1 MQAQVSPTRSLSGR
15 IDPPSSKNYT
25 TRYLLAAALAEGES
39 VVRFPAASD
48 DASAMRRCLR
58 ELGAKI
64 EEVEDEVGP
73 LVRIRGFGGRPQN
86 PGTVNPDN
94 AGAVLRLLMGV
105 CAQLDEIR
113 FETDYAD
120 SLGKRPHGDLLRAL
134 GQLGVQYESD
144 EGRLPVVL
152 RGAGLHGGSVWVS
165 GAKSSQYLSAL
176 LFMAPLIGEKV
187 EIEVRDGLVSQPL
200 VHTTIEVMRQA
211 GIVIEAADDL
221 LHFSIEGGQA
231 YRTGEFSVNGDYPS
245 SAALLAAGAVAG
257 GDFYLNRLFVDSQ
270 GERAVLPLLREM
282 GCDVNHDGKSVH
294 LRGDGGLRAVQFDGD
309 RATDAVLAMVAAAAL
324 AEGESRF
331 YGIGNLRL
339 KECDRISV
347 PVRLLQRIGVDC
359 EERESEI
366 IVRGNPE
373 GYEGGI
379 AVETHHDHRV
389 AQMLTIVGLR
399 CRRGLTILD
408 AENVNKSYPAFFRDM
423 ISLGAQIQLEDK

>member
-1 MQAQVSPTRSLSGR
+1 MQALVRPTRNMSG
-15 IDPPSSKNYT
+15 ILDPPSSKNYT
-25 TRYLLAAALAEGES
+25 TRYLLVAALADGES
-39 VVRFPAASD
+39 IVRFPAESD

-58 ELGAKI
+58 DFGALI
-64 EEVEDEVGP
+64 EDGVDAKGP
-73 LVRIRGFGGRPQN
+73 FVRVRGFGGRPHN
-86 PGTVNPDN
+86 PGVINPDN

-105 CAQLDEIR
+105 GAQLDEIR
-113 FETDYAD
+113 FETDFAD
-120 SLGKRPHGDLLRAL
+120 SLGKRPHGDLLHAL
-134 GQLGVQYESD
+134 EQLGVVCESND
-144 EGRLPVVL
+144 GKLPVVL
-152 RGAGLHGGSVWVS
+152 RGKGLHGGRVWVS

-176 LFMAPLIGEKV
+176 LFMAPLVGEDM

-200 VHTTIEVMRQA
+200 VHTTVEVMRQA
-211 GIVIEAADDL
+211 GIQVDVGDDL
-221 LHFSIEGGQA
+221 LSFSIAGGQA
-231 YRTGEFSVNGDYPS
+231 YASGEYSVNGDYPS

-257 GDFYLNRLFVDSQ
+257 GAFTLNRLFEDSQ
-270 GERAVLPLLREM
+270 GERAVLSLLREM
-282 GCDVNHDGKSVH
+282 GCEIEHDGRSVRF
-294 LRGDGGLRAVQFDGD
+294 RGDGSLRAVEFDGD

-324 AEGESRF
+324 AEGETRF

-347 PVRLLQRIGVDC
+347 PVRELRGIGVDC

-389 AQMLTIVGLR
+389 AQMLTIVGMR
-399 CRRGLTILD
+399 CRRGLTIRN

-423 ISLGAQIQLEDK
+423 ISLGAQIELEE